1 METQEALAAAPPPRR
16 PGGAAP
22 LHYSLFTLT
31 FFASKA

>member
-1 METQEALAAAPPPRR
+1 METQEALAAAAA